1 MFVCLITT
9 NTMQII
15 IKISELKKKLSS
27 YRANN
32 HTIGFV
38 PTMGALHNGHL
49 SLIQESV
56 SKNNITVVSIFV
68 NPTQFNNGE
77 DLKKYPRNLDEDIKK
92 IKSKFKDIIIFAP
105 TVEEMYPQKTEAKNY
120 SFKGLENQ
128 MEGKHRPGHFNGVG
142 TIVQHLFEIIGPN
155 FAYFGLKDFQQ
166 VRIVE
171 TLVKKEK
178 LKVKIVRCKIF
189 REKNGL
195 AMSSRNERL
204 SAITR
209 EKASVIYNT
218 LKKAKAL
225 FKTKSAKFVANY
237 VEDVFKNN
245 AIFSLEYFEIADEKT
260 LNPCIKK
267 STKKKYRAFIA
278 VFADNV
284 RLIDNISM
292 K

>member
-1 MFVCLITT
+1 
-9 NTMQII
+9 MQLF
-15 IKISELKKKLSS
+15 IKKADLKKFLSEHKEK
-27 YRANN
+27 NK
-32 HTIGFV
+32 TIGFV

-49 SLIQESV
+49 SLIEQSIL
-56 SKNNITVVSIFV
+56 KNTVTVVSVFV
-68 NPTQFNNGE
+68 NPTQFNNAE

-92 IKSKFKDIIIFAP
+92 INSNFKDIIIFAP
-105 TVEEMYPQKTEAKNY
+105 AVEEMYPQKTEAKNY

-142 TIVQHLFEIIGPN
+142 TIVQHLFEIIKPN

-171 TLVKKEK
+171 TLVEKEK

-189 REKNGL
+189 REENGL

-204 SAITR
+204 STKTR

-225 FKTKSAKFVANY
+225 FKTKSAKIVANY

-245 AIFSLEYFEIADEKT
+245 DIFSLEYFEIADEKT

-267 STKKKYRAFIA
+267 SKKKNYRAFIA